1 MSKSQRE
8 IDREVRNLE
17 KGEKK
22 LEKDIRA
29 QAKAGR
35 TANARVLAKD
45 LVRVRAQTG
54 KLHQTKTQ
62 MNSIGMKV
70 ESIKYQGTM
79 MDAMKKGSEVMGA
92 MNAQMNPMEAQ
103 AMAQKFAAESEKASM
118 MSETF
123 DEMFDSMM
131 DDDEEQETDA
141 LVDQIFTELALD
153 GTKDLNVVQGGK
165 VVQQVEVAPEPEPE
179 AVDSLQA
186 RLKALQT

>member
-1 MSKSQRE
+1 MGE

-103 AMAQKFAAESEKASM
+103 AMAQKFAAEREKASM

-165 VVQQVEVAPEPEPE
+165 VVQVEVAPEPEPE